1 MGSTAQRWI
10 KAPLASTKAV
20 THSCLLTRRVSEQG
34 AARFDDGGGAPRVC
48 LVASEASSPPVSKPS
63 RNLDSPLFQAR
74 HATLLST
81 EVLGDDVCLCYALGE
96 GEGEGEVAASG
107 E

>member
-1 MGSTAQRWI
+1 MAEARR
-10 KAPLASTKAV
+10 AFAS
-20 THSCLLTRRVSEQG
+20 LRG
-34 AARFDDGGGAPRVC
+34 I
-48 LVASEASSPPVSKPS
+48 SPPVSKPS

-96 GEGEGEVAASG
+96 GEAEGEGAANG

>member
-1 MGSTAQRWI
+1 MN
-10 KAPLASTKAV
+10 KAPLASTMA
-20 THSCLLTRRVSEQG
+20 E
-34 AARFDDGGGAPRVC
+34 AARLPRC
-48 LVASEASSPPVSKPS
+48 EASSPPVSKPS

-96 GEGEGEVAASG
+96 GEAEGEEAASG